1 MSPNKT
7 VRPIPAPPSPQ
18 AQVGTPVWV
27 SGTDGAGGMGSMS
40 WVGSGSGGKGSENV
54 ADGLA
59 TGWENDVVCLTAEVG
74 VSLGREESTVV
85 ACLATR
91 LFTAVDGD
99 GYWDGA
105 SRVLTKVPAL
115 ELSSR
120 KGK

>member
-1 MSPNKT
+1 
-7 VRPIPAPPSPQ
+7 
-18 AQVGTPVWV
+18 
-27 SGTDGAGGMGSMS
+27 MGSMS

-120 KGK
+120 KGRWKHGSIGTHHCRCE